1 MTLNLSNQPVRDCS
15 KSKSLYNKRLEPTRG
30 NAGKFSDKTR
40 QIIGERDKWLCV
52 KCGSNQIESVPHHV
66 IFKSALGKGT
76 VDNGVTVCRTCHDW
90 AHKCRAGRV
99 WFEEYRI
106 NNLLQ
111 TLRIPS

>member
-1 MTLNLSNQPVRDCS
+1 MTIFTYNPCTKESQLNS
-15 KSKSLYNKRLEPTRG
+15 KRLEPKRG
-30 NAGKFSDKTR
+30 ASGKFSDETR

-66 IFKSALGKGT
+66 IFKSQGGRGT
-76 VDNGVTVCRTCHDW
+76 VDNGVTICLEHHRW
-90 AHKCRAGRV
+90 AHKGRAGRV

-111 TLRIPS
+111 PLRLPS

>member
-1 MTLNLSNQPVRDCS
+1 MTIFTYNPVEKPSHGR
-15 KSKSLYNKRLEPTRG
+15 NKPKRG

-76 VDNGVTVCRTCHDW
+76 VDNGVTVCCSCHEW
-90 AHKCRAGRV
+90 AHKCRVGRV
-99 WFEEYRI
+99 WFENYRI
-106 NNLLQ
+106 ENLLTKEQ
-111 TLRIPS
+111 SA